1 MLENKS
7 IKKIILFSLTSAVLV
22 ASQSNFAHTR
32 FKTPVINE
40 NGRNHGSDYN
50 AEVIGHTC
58 KTDAG
63 VALDAL
69 ATVVLFPDGV
79 DSTLTVDGV
88 ASDLKVIDFVTNWGS
103 PVQSISNKDVFGY
116 QDEITT
122 PLGNTVGYW
131 MGGGPGLQHNLAGI
145 LPFRTSGVIIDSESC
160 AKSVTFRTNIA
171 DICEITKAS
180 EFSTNALNIWSVAVE
195 GSKFQ
200 IPGSKGDDS
209 PATLKVLRT
218 SVMPAT
224 CGEGVDVVVTPTAA
238 QINRDM
244 PIIYNGKQLW
254 PKPE

>member
-1 MLENKS
+1 MLENIS

-32 FKTPVINE
+32 FKTPVIDE
-40 NGRNHGSDYN
+40 NGSRHGSDYN

-58 KTDAG
+58 KTDDG
-63 VALDAL
+63 VALDL
-69 ATVVLFPDGV
+69 LGTVVVFPDGV

-88 ASDLKVIDFVTNWGS
+88 ASDKKVIDFVTNWGS

-116 QDEITT
+116 QDEINT

-131 MGGGPGLQHNLAGI
+131 MGGSPGLQNNLAAV
-145 LPFRTSGVIIDSESC
+145 LPFRTSGVVIDETSC

-171 DICEITKAS
+171 DICVITKAS

-209 PATLKVLRT
+209 PATLKVNRT
-218 SVMPAT
+218 SPMPED
-224 CGEGVDVVVTPTAA
+224 CGEGVDVIVTPTAA

-244 PIIYNGKQLW
+244 PIIINGEQVW
-254 PKPE
+254 PLAE